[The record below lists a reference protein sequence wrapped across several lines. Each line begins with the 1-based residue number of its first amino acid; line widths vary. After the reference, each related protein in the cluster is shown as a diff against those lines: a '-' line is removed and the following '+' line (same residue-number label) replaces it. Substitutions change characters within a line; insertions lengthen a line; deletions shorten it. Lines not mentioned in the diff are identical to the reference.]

1 MNMHVTEQVP
11 VMRIGELARESG
23 LAVETIRYYEK
34 EGLIAAPPRSP
45 SGYRDYPPLT
55 LHYLNFIRSAK
66 AVGFSLKECRDLLAI
81 FVSRD
86 AHTCAEVKNLSEEKL
101 TQLEWQMEALQRM
114 HQTLKAISDAC
125 CGGDESAVNCSILN
139 QLEGK
144 PL

>member
-1 MNMHVTEQVP
+1 
-11 VMRIGELARESG
+11 MRIGELARASG
-23 LAVETIRYYEK
+23 LAVETVRYYEK

-45 SGYRDYPPLT
+45 AGYRDYSEQT

-86 AHTCAEVKNLSEEKL
+86 AHTCAEVKDLSEEKL
-101 TQLEWQMEALQRM
+101 TQLEQQMEALQRM

-125 CGGDESAVNCSILN
+125 CGGDESAVNCTILN

-144 PL
+144 RLEVQQ

>member
-1 MNMHVTEQVP
+1 
-11 VMRIGELARESG
+11 MRIGELARESG
-23 LAVETIRYYEK
+23 LAVETVRYYEK
-34 EGLIAAPPRSP
+34 EGLIAAPPRSAA
-45 SGYRDYPPLT
+45 GYRDYPLQT

-86 AHTCAEVKNLSEEKL
+86 AHTCAEVKDVSEEKL
-101 TQLEWQMEALQRM
+101 AQLEQQMEALQRM

-125 CGGDESAVNCSILN
+125 CGGDESAVNCAILN

-144 PL
+144 PLEDRQS

>member
-1 MNMHVTEQVP
+1 
-11 VMRIGELARESG
+11 MRIGELARESG
-23 LAVETIRYYEK
+23 LAVETVRYYEK

-45 SGYRDYPPLT
+45 AGYRDYSSLT

-86 AHTCAEVKNLSEEKL
+86 AHTCAEVKGLSEEKL
-101 TQLEWQMEALQRM
+101 TQLEQQMEALQRM

-125 CGGDESAVNCSILN
+125 CGGDESAVNCSILD

-144 PL
+144 KP